1 MLGLEYSASELVN
14 GMRRSWQGGVLD
26 LVLNFLPG
34 AALALLLG
42 WGVVGAM
49 VMGGVTYIS
58 SSGIAAKVI
67 TDLGRIGNRET
78 PVVLSI
84 LVFED
89 LAMAMYL
96 PILTAT
102 LAGISFLEGMLTV
115 GISLA
120 VVTVVLAVALRHGHH
135 VSKAVHSENSE
146 VFLLNLLGAAL
157 LVAGLAAALQVSA
170 AVGAFMLGIA
180 ISGAT
185 ADSATRILEPLR
197 DLFAAIFFVAFG
209 LNTDPASI
217 PPVLGWALVLAVVT
231 AATKMVTG
239 VWAAWRA
246 GIARP
251 RPLPRR
257 SCPRLPAANSRSSS
271 PGWPWPQEQCPDE
284 LAALATAYVLIMA
297 ILGPLGCPLRGA
309 CAREVLPPGH
319 PRSSAGLTDARLNV
333 RAVEVQVAAACGRS
347 ALALVAVAVLAGTVG
362 VFGGRGQPEEAELA
376 DLHARPQLDGQ
387 RGHVGQF
394 QRHVAGETGVDEA
407 RGGVRQQAEPA
418 QGGLALEA
426 GRDVVRKADSLVGGA
441 QNELARVQ
449 DERLALLHLHEAGQ
463 FGLFLGRVDMR
474 VLVVVEQPEKAVD
487 PDVNR
492 GRLHHRG
499 VVRVQDDPFGI
510 NFGTNVAVRDQH
522 TFKNSINPPPG
533 APWLRPERPRAGILA
548 QTAMPWL
555 GTRGAGG
562 RPGPA
567 TALS

>member
-1 MLGLEYSASELVN
+1 MDELALTLIELGAVVFCLGLLARLAGRIGMSPIPLYLVGGLFFGAGGLMKLEGIQSFAHLSGEIGVILLLLMLGLEYSAPELVT

-34 AALALLLG
+34 AALALMLG
-42 WGVVGAM
+42 WDGVGAM

-89 LAMAMYL
+89 LTMAIYL

-102 LAGISFLEGMLTV
+102 LAGISFVEGMLTV
-115 GISLA
+115 AISLA

-209 LNTDPASI
+209 LNTDPTSI

-231 AATKMVTG
+231 TATKVVTG

-246 GIARP
+246 GIAR
-251 RPLPRR
+251 RGRFR
-257 SCPRLPAANSRSSS
+257 AGAALIARGEFSIVIAGLAVASGAVS
-271 PGWPWPQEQCPDE
+271 GE

-297 ILGPLGCPLRGA
+297 ILGPLG
-309 CAREVLPPGH
+309 ARYVEPVLKKFSRPATPE
-319 PRSSAGLTDARLNV
+319 AV
-333 RAVEVQVAAACGRS
+333 RA
-347 ALALVAVAVLAGTVG
+347 
-362 VFGGRGQPEEAELA
+362 
-376 DLHARPQLDGQ
+376 
-387 RGHVGQF
+387 
-394 QRHVAGETGVDEA
+394 
-407 RGGVRQQAEPA
+407 
-418 QGGLALEA
+418 
-426 GRDVVRKADSLVGGA
+426 
-441 QNELARVQ
+441 
-449 DERLALLHLHEAGQ
+449 
-463 FGLFLGRVDMR
+463 
-474 VLVVVEQPEKAVD
+474 
-487 PDVNR
+487 
-492 GRLHHRG
+492 
-499 VVRVQDDPFGI
+499 
-510 NFGTNVAVRDQH
+510 
-522 TFKNSINPPPG
+522 
-533 APWLRPERPRAGILA
+533 
-548 QTAMPWL
+548 
-555 GTRGAGG
+555 
-562 RPGPA
+562 
-567 TALS
+567 